1 MSSEPVSDERAN
13 AWGPLHD
20 ERTGKPQPD
29 SQTGFAPAAKL
40 AGAIEPRVRA
50 AAREIGPRSDEHD
63 RKATFPADGIATLWR
78 AGLGNLTLSTERGG
92 DGLSLLDTARA
103 VRRIG
108 AADASV
114 ALIWVMHLAH
124 LMLIEDPRFGLS
136 DQARNAIIR
145 SSLNGPALINALRVE
160 PELGTPAR
168 GGTPAT
174 TASQMSGSGAGDWRI
189 NGHKI
194 YCTGSHG
201 LRWLLVWASVAPGDA
216 GDVRVGPF
224 VVDGNSSGIEV
235 RETWDHLGMR
245 ASASHD
251 VILTDVAVPAGWTG
265 VLEPAGGA
273 SGAGRD
279 PVAVAV
285 LNLLLSSL
293 YLGVAE
299 AARDRLADYLHERV
313 PTSLGTPLASLPRF
327 QVAVGEIASLLVC
340 ARQLLDGLA
349 RDLDAGGEQA
359 RTAAADDGPIKMVVS
374 RAVISATEQAV
385 GLVGNPGLSRHLPL
399 QRHLRDAMC
408 SRTHTPQ
415 DDTIAAELGRR
426 TLARENA

>member
-1 MSSEPVSDERAN
+1 MSIEPV
-13 AWGPLHD
+13 
-20 ERTGKPQPD
+20 TV
-29 SQTGFAPAAKL
+29 
-40 AGAIEPRVRA
+40 AGGLEARVRA
-50 AAREIGPRSDEHD
+50 AASEIACRADEHD
-63 RKATFPADGIATLWR
+63 RDATFPGDGIAALWR

-92 DGLSLLDTARA
+92 DGLSLLDTART

-124 LMLIEDPRFGLS
+124 LRLIEDPRFGLS
-136 DQARNAIIR
+136 ADARDAIIR
-145 SSLNGPALINALRVE
+145 SSRDGPALINALRVE

-168 GGTPAT
+168 GGVPAT
-174 TASQMSGSGAGDWRI
+174 TASHTSGSGVEDWRL

-201 LRWLLVWASVAPGDA
+201 LRWLLVWASVAPDTA

-224 VVDGNSSGIEV
+224 VVDADTSGIEV

-251 VILTDVAVPAGWTG
+251 MILTDVAVPAGWTG

-273 SGAGRD
+273 SAAGQD
-279 PVAVAV
+279 PAAVAV
-285 LNLLLSSL
+285 LSLLLGSL

-313 PTSLGTPLASLPRF
+313 PTSLGAPLASLPRF
-327 QVAVGEIASLLVC
+327 QAAVGEIASSLVC
-340 ARQLLDGLA
+340 ARRLLDGLA
-349 RDLDAGGEQA
+349 RDLDAGDEPA
-359 RTAAADDGPIKMVVS
+359 RSAAADAGPIKMIVS
-374 RAVISATEQAV
+374 RAVIAATEQAV
-385 GLVGNPGLSRHLPL
+385 ALIGNPGLSRHLPL

-415 DDTIAAELGRR
+415 DDTIAADVGRR
-426 TLARENA
+426 TLARDDA

>member
-1 MSSEPVSDERAN
+1 MGVS
-13 AWGPLHD
+13 P
-20 ERTGKPQPD
+20 
-29 SQTGFAPAAKL
+29 QTGFARTTAA
-40 AGAIEPRVRA
+40 AGGIEPRVRA
-50 AAREIGPRSDEHD
+50 AAREIAPRADEHD
-63 RKATFPADGIATLWR
+63 RNATYPADGIGALWR

-92 DGLSLLDTARA
+92 NGLSLLETARA
-103 VRRIG
+103 VRHIG
-108 AADASV
+108 AADAAV

-124 LMLIEDPRFGLS
+124 LMLIADRRFGLS
-136 DQARNAIIR
+136 DDARDTIIR
-145 SSLNGPALINALRVE
+145 SSLDGPALINALRVE
-160 PELGTPAR
+160 PELGTPGR
-168 GGTPAT
+168 GGIPAT
-174 TASQMSGSGAGDWRI
+174 TASRMSGSGVEAWRL

-201 LRWLLVWASVAPGDA
+201 LRWLLVWASVAPDA
-216 GDVRVGPF
+216 AGEVRVGPF
-224 VVDGNSSGIEV
+224 VVDREASGIEV

-273 SGAGRD
+273 SPAGRD

-299 AARDRLADYLHERV
+299 AARDRLADYLHERM
-313 PTSLGTPLASLPRF
+313 PTSLGAPLASLPRF
-327 QVAVGEIASLLVC
+327 QGAVGEIGSSLVC
-340 ARQLLDGLA
+340 ARRLLDGLA
-349 RDLDAGGEQA
+349 WDLDAGAEQA
-359 RTAAADDGPIKMVVS
+359 RGAAADAGPIKMIVS

-385 GLVGNPGLSRHLPL
+385 ALVGNPGLSRHLPL

-415 DDTIAAELGRR
+415 DDTIAAEVGRR
-426 TLARENA
+426 TLARDNA

>member
-1 MSSEPVSDERAN
+1 MSIEPV
-13 AWGPLHD
+13 
-20 ERTGKPQPD
+20 TV
-29 SQTGFAPAAKL
+29 
-40 AGAIEPRVRA
+40 AGGIEARVRA
-50 AAREIGPRSDEHD
+50 AAREIASRADEHD
-63 RKATFPADGIATLWR
+63 RNAAFPSDGIAALWR
-78 AGLGNLTLSTERGG
+78 AGLGNLTLSTDHGG
-92 DGLSLLDTARA
+92 DGLSLLETARA

-124 LMLIEDPRFGLS
+124 LRLIEDPRFGLS
-136 DQARNAIIR
+136 ADARDAIIR
-145 SSLNGPALINALRVE
+145 SSLDGPALINALRVE

-168 GGTPAT
+168 GGIPAT
-174 TASQMSGSGAGDWRI
+174 TASPTVASGVEDWRL

-201 LRWLLVWASVAPGDA
+201 LRWLLVWASAAPDAA

-224 VVDGNSSGIEV
+224 VVDADTSGIEV

-251 VILTDVAVPAGWTG
+251 MILADAAVPAGWTG

-273 SGAGRD
+273 SAAGQD
-279 PVAVAV
+279 PAAVAV
-285 LNLLLSSL
+285 LSLLLSSL

-313 PTSLGTPLASLPRF
+313 PTSLGAPLASLPRF
-327 QVAVGEIASLLVC
+327 RAAVGEIASSLVC
-340 ARQLLDGLA
+340 ARRLLDGLA
-349 RDLDAGGEQA
+349 GDLDAGDEPA
-359 RTAAADDGPIKMVVS
+359 RSAAAEAGPIKMVVS

-385 GLVGNPGLSRHLPL
+385 ALVGNPGLSRHLPL

-415 DDTIAAELGRR
+415 DDTIAAEVGRR
-426 TLARENA
+426 TLARDDA

>member
-1 MSSEPVSDERAN
+1 VS
-13 AWGPLHD
+13 PH
-20 ERTGKPQPD
+20 
-29 SQTGFAPAAKL
+29 QTGFAPTATP
-40 AGAIEPRVRA
+40 AGGIEARVRA
-50 AAREIGPRSDEHD
+50 AAREIAPRADEYD
-63 RKATFPADGIATLWR
+63 RDATFPADGIAALWR
-78 AGLGNLTLSTERGG
+78 AGLGNLTLSPERGG
-92 DGLSLLDTARA
+92 GGLSLLDTARV

-124 LMLIEDPRFGLS
+124 LMLIEDPRFGLG
-136 DQARNAIIR
+136 DDARDTIIR
-145 SSLNGPALINALRVE
+145 SSLDGPALINALRVE

-168 GGTPAT
+168 GGIPAT
-174 TASQMSGSGAGDWRI
+174 TASRISGSGVADWRI

-201 LRWLLVWASVAPGDA
+201 LRWLLVWASVGAGGG

-224 VVDGNSSGIEV
+224 VVDAEMSGIEV

-251 VILTDVAVPAGWTG
+251 VILTDVAVPADWAG

-273 SGAGRD
+273 PGAGRD

-313 PTSLGTPLASLPRF
+313 PTSLGAPLASLPRF
-327 QVAVGEIASLLVC
+327 QAAVGEIASSLVG
-340 ARQLLDGLA
+340 ARRLLDGLA
-349 RDLDAGGEQA
+349 RDLDAGDEQA
-359 RTAAADDGPIKMVVS
+359 RRAAADAGPIKMLVS
-374 RAVISATEQAV
+374 RAVIGATEQAV
-385 GLVGNPGLSRHLPL
+385 ALVGNPGLSRHLPL

-415 DDTIAAELGRR
+415 DDTIAGEVGRR
-426 TLARENA
+426 TLARDDA